1 MTPLQL
7 HRLGGGAVF
16 LITLGLYAQ
25 TMAPTTSFWDTGEFI
40 TCSHVLGVPHPPGS
54 PLYVLLGR
62 VFSLFPVGTIANR
75 VVFMSVLASALA
87 VWFTYQSA
95 VALSRRA
102 MGGEALRSF
111 GDARDWTATL
121 GSVVAA
127 LSLATSYT
135 FWFNGT
141 EAEVYAYSLF
151 FVCGGLWLILYWE
164 GTRHGAGN
172 DRWLF
177 FIAFFFGLGGGLHLL
192 CLLTIPSL
200 VLLAWFGDHHLR
212 RFILILLL
220 GGLAAVVSMS
230 AFAPQP
236 PTAGLLALGAGAAA
250 LVLSAYVAST
260 HPEYRNSLAVMLVI
274 AVAWVLAQALGSAPL
289 QALVL
294 LAGGAGLVVHL
305 YREDRRA
312 LGLMAGAGFLFFLG
326 YSTYLA
332 LFLRSGLDPAIDM
345 NDPENLGNFLSFLRR
360 EQYGTESQI
369 LGMLTPRADRV
380 YQLWHQQFKYFLQ
393 QWPFPFLE
401 RDMVFRWAT
410 ERTPHIISVSAVP
423 LVAGI
428 LGFGWQLQR
437 DWRRFL
443 ALFLMFLVMGFGLSF
458 YLNMPDP
465 QPRERHYVFGGMF
478 LAWVLW
484 MGLGWTAVVEELR
497 RRFSLRTRWV
507 AAVACVGLL
516 LPAGVGARLHHI
528 EDRRG
533 DYIAWDYAYNLL
545 QSCGPNSL
553 LFTNGDNDTF
563 PLWYLQYVEGIRR
576 DVSIINLSL
585 LNTGWYIKQLRD
597 REPRVAMSRGDRP
610 PLSDVLI
617 DSTLT
622 DTQMVDLTRRLWRT
636 PKQPREFRELGLDVQ
651 VSAPPGHELLR
662 VQDIM
667 VIGIVY
673 WNDFR
678 RPVHFA
684 ITVAGS
690 NRVGLDPYLE
700 MEGMTLQLK
709 REKVQGSGDAEAL
722 ARNLMEVYR
731 FRGIRDESIYK
742 DENTRRLLQNYR
754 ACVLTLA
761 DIYQTEGRID
771 EMARLLRWA
780 EENIPMGWEGLYAAS
795 ENYRHAGR
803 PDLAAEFVEKAA
815 HGLIEVYGRD
825 PSATYDNALALASIL
840 YSDYGAYAGAEEI
853 YRRTIALHPRG
864 YAGYHELAATLQAG
878 GRTPEALQVVEGYIE
893 EYGELDSAL
902 LAREVLVN
910 ALKRLEAAAPET
922 AAAGT
927 AGTGSGAPA
936 E

>member
-7 HRLGGGAVF
+7 HRVGGGAVF
-16 LITLGLYAQ
+16 LITLGLYTQ
-25 TMAPTTSFWDTGEFI
+25 TMAPSTSFWDTGEFI
-40 TCSHVLGVPHPPGS
+40 TSSHILGIPHPPGS

-62 VFSLFPVGTIANR
+62 VFSLFPVGTVANR

-127 LSLATSYT
+127 LCLATSYT

-177 FIAFFFGLGGGLHLL
+177 FIAYFFGLGGGLHLL

-200 VLLAWFGDHHLR
+200 VLLAWFGDRQLR
-212 RFILILLL
+212 GFILILLVA
-220 GGLAAVVSMS
+220 GLTGAVAMS

-236 PTAGLLALGAGAAA
+236 PTAELLAVAAA
-250 LVLSAYVAST
+250 AAAIALCVYVGLA
-260 HPEYRNSLAVMLVI
+260 HPEYRNTLAVMVVI
-274 AVAWVLAQALGSAPL
+274 GVAVVLARALDSTPVL
-289 QALVL
+289 ILVL
-294 LAGGAGLVVHL
+294 LAAGIGLTVHL
-305 YREDRRA
+305 YQEDRRA
-312 LGLMAGAGFLFFLG
+312 LGLLAGAGVLFLLG
-326 YSTYLA
+326 YSTYMA
-332 LFLRSGLDPAIDM
+332 LFLRSGLNPAIDM

-360 EQYGTESQI
+360 EQYGTESQL

-393 QWPFPFLE
+393 QWPFPALE
-401 RDMVFRWAT
+401 RDMIFRWAT
-410 ERTPHIISVSAVP
+410 ERSPHVISVSLVP
-423 LVAGI
+423 LLAGVMG
-428 LGFGWQLQR
+428 LGWQLQR

-443 ALFLMFLVMGFGLSF
+443 ALLLLFLVMGFGLSL

-497 RRFSLRTRWV
+497 KRLSLRTGWV
-507 AAVACVGLL
+507 AALSCAGLL
-516 LPAGVGARLHHI
+516 LPAGVGAKLHHI

-545 QSCGPNSL
+545 QSCDENSL

-563 PLWYLQYVEGIRR
+563 PLWFLQHVEGIRR

-597 REPRVAMSRGDRP
+597 REPRVAMSRGDGP
-610 PLSDVLI
+610 PLSDVFI

-622 DTQMVDLTRRLWRT
+622 DTQLVDLSKRLWRT
-636 PKQPREFRELGLDVQ
+636 PKKPREFRNLGLDVQ
-651 VSAPPGHELLR
+651 VSALPGHELLR

-700 MEGMTLQLK
+700 MEGMTLKLK
-709 REKVQGSGDAEAL
+709 REKIQGSGNAEAL

-731 FRGIRDESIYK
+731 FRGVRDESIYK
-742 DENTRRLLQNYR
+742 DDNTSRLLQNYR
-754 ACVLTLA
+754 ACVLTLS

-771 EMARLLRWA
+771 EMARLLLWA

-795 ENYRHAGR
+795 ENYRRAGR
-803 PDLAAEFVEKAA
+803 AELAAEFVEKAA
-815 HGLIEVYGRD
+815 QGLIERYGED
-825 PSATYDNALALASIL
+825 PSATYDNGLALASIL
-840 YSDYGAYAGAEEI
+840 YNDYGAFASAEDI
-853 YRRTIALHPRG
+853 YRGTIALQPRA

-878 GRTPEALQVVEGYIE
+878 GRTGEALAVVDRYVE
-893 EYGELDSAL
+893 EYGELDSASVD
-902 LAREVLVN
+902 REVLVH
-910 ALKRLEAAAPET
+910 AMQRLEASGAEAP
-922 AAAGT
+922 GT
-927 AGTGSGAPA
+927 ESGAPT

>member
-16 LITLGLYAQ
+16 LITLVLYTQ

-62 VFSLFPVGTIANR
+62 VFSLFPAGTIANR

-127 LSLATSYT
+127 LCLATSYT

-177 FIAFFFGLGGGLHLL
+177 FIAYFFGLGGGLHLL

-200 VLLAWFGDHHLR
+200 VLLAWFGDRHLR
-212 RFILILLL
+212 RFILLLL
-220 GGLAAVVSMS
+220 LAGLAGVVAMS
-230 AFAPQP
+230 AFAPHP
-236 PTAGLLALGAGAAA
+236 PTAGPLALAAGAAA
-250 LVLSAYVAST
+250 LALSAYSASAY
-260 HPEYRNSLAVMLVI
+260 PEYRGSLAVML
-274 AVAWVLAQALGSAPL
+274 AAAAAAVLAKALDSTPL
-289 QALVL
+289 LMLAL
-294 LAGGAGLVVHL
+294 LAGAAVLAAHL

-312 LGLMAGAGFLFFLG
+312 LGLIAGSGLLFLLG

-345 NDPENLGNFLSFLRR
+345 NDPENLGNFLSFLSR
-360 EQYGTESQI
+360 EQYGTESQL

-401 RDMVFRWAT
+401 REMVFRWAT
-410 ERTPHIISVSAVP
+410 ERAPHVISVSLVP
-423 LVAGI
+423 LAAGI
-428 LGFGWQLQR
+428 LGFGWQLRR

-484 MGLGWTAVVEELR
+484 MGLGWTAVVEGLR
-497 RRFSLRTRWV
+497 RRFSLRAGWV
-507 AAVACVGLL
+507 AALSCAGLL
-516 LPAGVGARLHHI
+516 LPAGVGARLHHV

-533 DYIAWDYAYNLL
+533 DYIAWDYGYNLL
-545 QSCGPNSL
+545 QSCDPNSL

-563 PLWYLQYVEGIRR
+563 PLWFLQHVEGIRR
-576 DVSIINLSL
+576 DVTVINLSL

-597 REPRVAMSRGDRP
+597 REPRVAMSRDGGP
-610 PLSDVLI
+610 PLSDGFI
-617 DSTLT
+617 DTSLT
-622 DTQMVDLTRRLWRT
+622 DTEMQDLRRRLWPT
-636 PKQPREFRELGLDVQ
+636 PRRPQEFEALGLDVK
-651 VSAPPGHELLR
+651 VPAAPGHDLLR

-667 VIGIVY
+667 VIGILY

-684 ITVAGS
+684 ITVARS
-690 NRVGLDPYLE
+690 NRVGLDSYLD
-700 MEGMTLQLK
+700 MEGMTLKLK
-709 REKVQGSGDAEAL
+709 REKVEGGGNAEAL

-742 DENTRRLLQNYR
+742 DENTARLLQNYR

-761 DIYQTEGRID
+761 DIYQTRGRID
-771 EMARLLRWA
+771 DMALLLRWA
-780 EENIPMGWEGLYAAS
+780 EEHLPMGWDGLYAAS
-795 ENYRHAGR
+795 ENFREAGR
-803 PDLAAEFVEKAA
+803 LDLGAEFVEKAA
-815 HGLIEVYGRD
+815 LGLIEGYGED
-825 PSATYDNALALASIL
+825 LSATYDNALALASIL
-840 YSDYGAYAGAEEI
+840 YNDYAAYDRAEEV
-853 YRRTIALHPRG
+853 YRRTIALRPRA
-864 YAGYHELAATLQAG
+864 YAGHHELAATLQAG
-878 GRTPEALQVVEGYIE
+878 GRTPEALQVVEAYIE
-893 EYGELDSAL
+893 EHGELDSASL
-902 LAREVLVN
+902 DREILIS
-910 ALKRLEAAAPET
+910 ALRHLEAAAET
-922 AAAGT
+922 AA
-927 AGTGSGAPA
+927 TGSGAQA